1 MCTAIFYKSSGSFFG
16 RTLDHPH
23 SYGEAPMMIRK
34 GYRIKLRRSGEL
46 SFLGDAI
53 CMGIER
59 DGFPL
64 IFDGVNEFG
73 VAVAG
78 LNFPRSARFFEEKKG
93 YLNLASYEVIPYI
106 LAAARSAEQA
116 YDILT
121 RVNITPDKFDTDT
134 DGAALHFMVSD
145 KDRSIIA
152 EQTDEGMRV
161 YSDRFGALTNE
172 PPYPAQCLFMNRY
185 KGLSNREN
193 QCAFFKEDPISFGE
207 GSIGLPG
214 DLSSPSRF
222 ARAAFGIRFGT
233 AGCKEE
239 ELTTAMHI
247 LESVSVIR
255 GTVKDG
261 KDGYK
266 TQYLSLMDLDS
277 FSYYYRR
284 YDDFSL
290 NKVSENALP
299 DTVLSL

>member
-16 RTLDHPH
+16 RTLDHPL
-23 SYGEAPMMIRK
+23 SYGEAPMVIKRGYGIR
-34 GYRIKLRRSGEL
+34 LRYLGDL
-46 SFLGDAI
+46 KFGGDAI
-53 CMGIER
+53 CMGIAR
-59 DGFPL
+59 GGFPL

-73 VAVAG
+73 VGIAG

-106 LAAARSAEQA
+106 LSQA
-116 YDILT
+116 QSTAQACDILT

-134 DGAALHFMVSD
+134 TGATLHFIVAD
-145 KDRSIIA
+145 KNKSIIA
-152 EQTDEGMRV
+152 EQTDEGMRI
-161 YSDRFGALTNE
+161 YDNRFGALTNE

-185 KGLSNREN
+185 KGLSDREK
-193 QCAFFKEDPISFGE
+193 QCEFFKEDPHSFGE

-222 ARAAFGIRFGT
+222 VRAAFGIKFGT
-233 AGCKEE
+233 AGYKEE
-239 ELTTAMHI
+239 ALMTAMHI

-261 KDGYK
+261 TDGYK
-266 TQYLSLMDLDS
+266 TQYLSIMDLDS

-284 YDDFSL
+284 YDDLSL
-290 NKVSENALP
+290 NKVSLGDPP
-299 DTVLSL
+299 DAILSL